1 MNITSMNAVEL
12 YKTLADPTRVKTE
25 FSTPEDAARE
35 NKKFDR
41 FESGGVDSIESLMG
55 LNSPSSF
62 MYLKSGLGMSDKE
75 IAEHVGG
82 MGKRLD
88 EAYANGK
95 FTKEEYDELNK
106 SLSDYA
112 VKLANKSKRMEASWS
127 LTRNM
132 SPLGF
137 SMNTQK
143 AESMTAE
150 EYVADRKSEIE
161 AYIKKNPVDM
171 EAIFMMINNI
181 RYGISTLLK

>member
-1 MNITSMNAVEL
+1 MNITSMNAAEL

-41 FESGGVDSIESLMG
+41 FESSGVDSIESLMG

-95 FTKEEYDELNK
+95 FTKDEYDELNK
-106 SLSDYA
+106 SLGDYA

-137 SMNTQK
+137 SMMTQK

-161 AYIKKNPVDM
+161 SYIKQNPVDM

-181 RYGISTLLK
+181 RYGVSTLLK

>member
-12 YKTLADPTRVKTE
+12 YKTIADPMRVKAE
-25 FSTPEDAARE
+25 FSDPADAAEESR
-35 NKKFDR
+35 KFDK

-62 MYLKSGLGMSDKE
+62 MYIKSGLGMSDSE

-82 MGKRLD
+82 IGKRLD

-95 FTKEEYDELNK
+95 FTKEEYDELNN

-132 SPLGF
+132 SPLEFG
-137 SMNTQK
+137 MKTQK
-143 AESMTAE
+143 AESMTSE
-150 EYVADRKSEIE
+150 EYLADRKAEIE
-161 AYIKKNPVDM
+161 AYLKQNPIDM
-171 EAIFMMINNI
+171 DFIFKMINEI
-181 RYGISTLLK
+181 RYGIGMPLK

>member
-12 YKTLADPTRVKTE
+12 YKTIADPVRVKTE
-25 FSTPEDAARE
+25 FSDPADAAAEAR
-35 NKKFDR
+35 KFDK
-41 FESGGVDSIESLMG
+41 FESSGVDSIESLMG

-106 SLSDYA
+106 SLDDYA

-137 SMNTQK
+137 SMTTQK

-150 EYVADRKSEIE
+150 EYVADRKADIE
-161 AYIKKNPVDM
+161 AYIKQNPVDM
-171 EAIFMMINNI
+171 EAVFMMINNI
-181 RYGISTLLK
+181 RYGISTLMK